1 MQNFGGSSYSV
12 KTSRCI
18 IESQAE
24 GESRTPQC
32 PKRKWSSLVR
42 KLSSLVN
49 DQ

>member
-1 MQNFGGSSYSV
+1 MQHFIGSSYSV

-32 PKRKWSSLVR
+32 PEREWCSLVG
-42 KLSSLVN
+42 
-49 DQ
+49 DH